1 MFGKIHIS
9 TIELSKRRFQTS
21 LDISLHEKRKC
32 MSHRAQN
39 KTFIKEA
46 SPGISYYTLDKN
58 AYGQRWN
65 IAFHER
71 SVSNMKVETVTFVM
85 KGIVKL
91 TAPF

>member
-1 MFGKIHIS
+1 
-9 TIELSKRRFQTS
+9 
-21 LDISLHEKRKC
+21 

-91 TAPF
+91 TAPFRSTGVYPRRKQNNLISSSGIQNHTCATTQ